1 MSKTAV
7 ITGATSGMGAA
18 YAKRLAADGYD
29 LIITG
34 RRKEIIDKVAEEIT
48 KEHNVKVNVI
58 IAELSDDGDIQKV
71 VDSIS
76 SADDLE
82 ILINNAG
89 YYEVYKNCMEAELAN
104 HEKMI
109 KVHQITP
116 MRLIYAALPIMTK
129 NRKGS
134 IINISSIGAYGVGP
148 QVYIYAATKAFLKI
162 FSEGLYIELKD
173 KGIDVQVVCPP
184 FVQTDFYRQF
194 TDEQREEAFG
204 SAKWF
209 TISADA
215 LVDYSLKNLKKKKP
229 ICLPGARY
237 KFFGYLFQVMPRNL
251 IYKMTAKMTEI

>member
-7 ITGATSGMGAA
+7 ITGATSGIGAA

-34 RRKEIIDKVAEEIT
+34 RRKEIIEKLADDLSKQHDIKIEM
-48 KEHNVKVNVI
+48 I
-58 IAELSDDGDIQKV
+58 IAELSDDKDIQKV
-71 VDSIS
+71 VDAIS

-82 ILINNAG
+82 MLINNAG
-89 YYEVYKNCMEAELAN
+89 YYEVYKNCMEAELTN

-116 MRLIYAALPIMTK
+116 MRLIYAVLPTMTK

-162 FSEGLYIELKD
+162 FSEGLYLELKD
-173 KGIDVQVVCPP
+173 KGINVQVVCPP
-184 FVQTDFYRQF
+184 FVQTDFYRKL

-204 SAKWF
+204 AAKWF
-209 TISADA
+209 TISSDA
-215 LVDYSLKNLKKKKP
+215 LVNYSLKFLKKNKP

-237 KFFGYLFQVMPRNL
+237 KFSAYLFQTMPRNL
-251 IYKMTAKMTEI
+251 LYKMTAKMTEI